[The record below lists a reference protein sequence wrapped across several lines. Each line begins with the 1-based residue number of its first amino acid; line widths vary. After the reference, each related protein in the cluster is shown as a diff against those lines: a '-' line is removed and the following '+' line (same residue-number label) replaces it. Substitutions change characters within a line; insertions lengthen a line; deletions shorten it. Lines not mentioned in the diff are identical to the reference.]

1 MSGIDSRD
9 YLATG
14 FRDVDDNADLR
25 KFLRCLEFMN
35 ELESFQQ
42 YKRSISQRLELG
54 QSQSVVDIGCGLGY
68 DVIEAAHVVGPQ
80 GSAIGIDKS
89 EALISAARNAVPPD
103 MPQVAFEVGNGE
115 DLRFDD
121 GSVDAIRVDRTLQHV
136 QDPRRVV
143 TEMYRVLKA
152 SGRAA
157 CAEPDWGTLTIT
169 SPDRAAT
176 RQVVNAWCDSFRQG
190 WIGRQLKPMMES
202 AGFRSVVV
210 TGHLLIAEG
219 YAAVDR
225 VFDVVSTVARLS
237 QQSDAAPALQQ
248 WLNALQE
255 NEAQGAP
262 AIGTVTLFLATGRK

>member
-1 MSGIDSRD
+1 
-9 YLATG
+9 
-14 FRDVDDNADLR
+14 
-25 KFLRCLEFMN
+25 
-35 ELESFQQ
+35 
-42 YKRSISQRLELG
+42 
-54 QSQSVVDIGCGLGY
+54 
-68 DVIEAAHVVGPQ
+68 
-80 GSAIGIDKS
+80 
-89 EALISAARNAVPPD
+89 
-103 MPQVAFEVGNGE
+103 
-115 DLRFDD
+115 
-121 GSVDAIRVDRTLQHV
+121 
-136 QDPRRVV
+136 
-143 TEMYRVLKA
+143 MYRVLKA

-157 CAEPDWGTLTIT
+157 CAEPDWGTFTIT

-237 QQSDAAPALQQ
+237 QESDAAPALQQ
-248 WLNALQE
+248 WLNDLQE